1 MEMLFEV
8 RRRHVTIKLSDHT
21 LLKAVVRGEES
32 QGLWLTVAEDTSNPE
47 FPAGVQEPIIF
58 VPFSQ
63 IVWMF
68 TSSARQSEN

>member
-1 MEMLFEV
+1 MLFEV
-8 RRRHVTIKLSDHT
+8 RRRHVTIKLSDHSV
-21 LLKAVVRGEES
+21 LNAAVRGEET
-32 QGLWLTVAEDTSNPE
+32 QGLWLTPAEDTANPE

-68 TSSARQSEN
+68 TSSARQTDI